1 MMLSQAVLLMSST
14 SIKISRA
21 RKDALRPIFTVPA
34 VLRHDPTA
42 ANILGAEDLATLS
55 EKATKEQSALKKVF
69 RAGFQSRGKRF
80 GSRYSRFSRGRYS
93 NRS

>member
-1 MMLSQAVLLMSST
+1 MMLSQAISLMAST

-42 ANILGAEDLATLS
+42 ANILGTEDLATLGDKS
-55 EKATKEQSALKKVF
+55 
-69 RAGFQSRGKRF
+69 
-80 GSRYSRFSRGRYS
+80 
-93 NRS
+93 

>member
-1 MMLSQAVLLMSST
+1 MMLSQAISLMAST

-42 ANILGAEDLATLS
+42 ANILGTEDLATLGD
-55 EKATKEQSALKKVF
+55 KACKEQSALRKVF
-69 RAGFQSRGKRF
+69 RPFQARGKRF
-80 GSRYSRFSRGRYS
+80 GRSGYNRYSRGKYKS
-93 NRS
+93 